1 MRCFSRVVGLFVLGA
16 ILAACVPASD
26 QASTATPGQSLAII
40 APTATLAPV
49 ATEVVATVEP
59 EQATPEPTAAP
70 ESTATLVPTPL
81 PAAIIMTGSGAN
93 ITADFQVDAP
103 FIIVEYSHSGTGYF
117 GVQLKNAESAEM
129 VDMPANAI
137 GTVTGSNLS
146 AIPPGAYFYEVA
158 ADGAW
163 TITTK
168 LAGHWARQPQET
180 SYSFAG
186 RASNASPIFPLSDG
200 RANVALT
207 HNGQGYFGV
216 RLYDVASGRLL
227 DMLAN
232 AIGPVNESASIAAS
246 AGDYIMQI
254 TADGDWTVQVSQ

>member
-1 MRCFSRVVGLFVLGA
+1 MSISWRGRITSLLVLGT
-16 ILAACVPASD
+16 ILAACVPASN
-26 QASTATPGQSLAII
+26 QTSSTATPGQSLAILL
-40 APTATLAPV
+40 PTVTPVPV
-49 ATEVVATVEP
+49 ATESAATVEP
-59 EQATPEPTAAP
+59 EQATLEPP
-70 ESTATLVPTPL
+70 ATPIPTPL

-163 TITTK
+163 IITTK

-186 RASNASPIFPLSDG
+186 RASNASPIFPLADG
-200 RANVALT
+200 RANVTLT